1 MREGE
6 ELKSGA
12 EFSLVYNLSV
22 GFNMNNKDSSHYLM
36 DAGSSKKVQIS
47 KLTEILLN
55 AAPVIRSRPLLLPR
69 EQVGLKSII
78 MHALS

>member
-22 GFNMNNKDSSHYLM
+22 GFIMNNKDSSHYIM
-36 DAGSSKKVQIS
+36 DAGSSQKAQ
-47 KLTEILLN
+47 KLTEIHLN